1 MAGMVSQKLIDLF
14 RKYYRENMIDPP
26 ELISKREVGYMTFSG
41 EVIRHLRVNNKF
53 ELNMLLRDAAPMHVY
68 SSAAYY
74 RKPDERKMP
83 EKEWEGADLIFDLD
97 SDHLPGAEKM
107 SQRNMLAQI
116 RDQTSRLVSDFLMD
130 DFGIPRSSIKIY
142 FSGNRG
148 YHVHVS
154 DDRIYRLTSDARREI
169 TDYITGNSLDESIVR
184 KAISMLAIVSG
195 GWPAV
200 IRREL
205 GDNANGG
212 MIRETEIRKA
222 IKKAREDHSVL
233 IDSPVTY
240 DIHRIIRMP
249 NTLHGKSGLI
259 VREVPIDRLQDFDP
273 LQECIPE
280 QFMDG
285 EYDIILPEKIR
296 SVEIGGTEAPRM
308 PGRHRVKTYV
318 AVYLV
323 ASGRAVFP

>member
-1 MAGMVSQKLIDLF
+1 MVSQKLVDLF
-14 RKYYRENMIDPP
+14 RTYYRENTIDPP

-41 EVIRHLRVNNKF
+41 EVIRHLKINNRF
-53 ELNMLLRDAAPMHVY
+53 ELNMLLRDASPMHVY

-97 SDHLPGAEKM
+97 SDHLPGSEKL
-107 SQRNMLAQI
+107 SQKEMLTQI
-116 RDQTSRLVSDFLMD
+116 RDQTERLVRDFLIS
-130 DFGIPRSSIKIY
+130 DFGISRSSIKIY

-148 YHVHVS
+148 YHVHIS
-154 DDRIYRLTSDARREI
+154 DDRVYRLGSDARREI
-169 TDYITGNSLDESIVR
+169 TDYITGNSLDETVVR
-184 KAISMLAIVSG
+184 RAMDMLGIASG

-200 IRREL
+200 VSREL
-205 GDNANGG
+205 GETAALSQK
-212 MIRETEIRKA
+212 RESDLRKA
-222 IKKAREDHSVL
+222 MKRAREKHSVL

-259 VREVPIDRLQDFDP
+259 VKEVELDRLEEFYP
-273 LQECIPE
+273 FQECIPD

-285 EYDIILPEKIR
+285 EYDVILPEKIKP
-296 SVEIGGTEAPRM
+296 VEIGGVESPKM
-308 PGRHRVKTYV
+308 PGRHRVKTFM

>member
-1 MAGMVSQKLIDLF
+1 MVSQKLIDLF
-14 RKYYRENMIDPP
+14 RRYYRENNIDPP

-41 EVIRHLRVNNKF
+41 EVIRHLKINNRF

-83 EKEWEGADLIFDLD
+83 EKEWGGADLIFDLD
-97 SDHLPGAEKM
+97 SDHLPGSEKL
-107 SQRNMLAQI
+107 SQKEMLIQI
-116 RDQTSRLVSDFLMD
+116 RDQTERLVSDFLIA
-130 DFGIPRSSIKIY
+130 DFGIPKSSIKIY

-148 YHVHVS
+148 YHVHIS
-154 DDRIYRLTSDARREI
+154 DDRVYRLGSDARREI
-169 TDYITGNSLDESIVR
+169 TDYITGNSLDETVVR
-184 KAISMLAIVSG
+184 RAIDMLGIASG

-200 IRREL
+200 VSKELGEASPANQRRESDL
-205 GDNANGG
+205 
-212 MIRETEIRKA
+212 RKA
-222 IKKAREDHSVL
+222 IKRARENHSVL

-259 VREVPIDRLQDFDP
+259 VKEVEIDHLGEFDP
-273 LQECIPE
+273 FQECIPD
-280 QFMDG
+280 QFRDG
-285 EYDIILPEKIR
+285 EYDVFLPEKIKP
-296 SVEIGGTEAPRM
+296 VEIGGIESPKM
-308 PGRHRVKTYV
+308 PGKHRVKTFM